1 MMPSTEQVK
10 VKGSMIQSTLEVV
23 KAKYGMAAYKKIVD
37 SMQPDFRREIEKGIL
52 VGSWYPVELHA
63 GIYNALDKEYARGN
77 QQYFLE
83 IGRMEADLA
92 GKTVYRFLTKLA
104 GPTMT
109 VRAAKQLWGLTY
121 SASRVE
127 VQAGEKSLEFNIY
140 EFPLAD
146 KNYIATIAG
155 YIQKSLEV
163 AGAAN
168 VKGTKQKCITQ
179 GDDYISISYTW
190 E

>member
-1 MMPSTEQVK
+1 MPSSEQVN
-10 VKGSMIQSTLEVV
+10 VKGSMIQATLQVI
-23 KAKYGMAAYKKIVD
+23 KDKYGTLAYQKIVD
-37 SMQPDFRREIEKGIL
+37 SIQANFKKEIEKGIL
-52 VGSWYPVELHA
+52 TGSWYPIELHA
-63 GIYNALDKEYARGN
+63 SIYNVLDKEYAHGN

-104 GPTMT
+104 GPTLT

-121 SASRVE
+121 SASKVE
-127 VQAGEKSLEFNIY
+127 VHAGEKSLDFTILG
-140 EFPLAD
+140 FPLAD

-155 YIQKSLEV
+155 YIKRSLEI
-163 AGAAN
+163 AGA
-168 VKGTKQKCITQ
+168 VKVEGTKRKCITQ
-179 GDDYISISYTW
+179 GDEYISFSYKW

>member
-1 MMPSTEQVK
+1 MLSSEQVK
-10 VKGSMIQSTLEVV
+10 VKGSMIQATLEVV
-23 KAKYGMAAYKKIVD
+23 KSKYGMPAYKKIVD
-37 SMQPDFRREIEKGIL
+37 SIQPDLRREIEKGIL
-52 VGSWYPVELHA
+52 VGSWYPIELHA
-63 GIYNALDKEYARGN
+63 SIYNALDREYSHGN

-83 IGRMEADLA
+83 IGRMEAELA

-104 GPTMT
+104 GPTLT
-109 VRAAKQLWGLTY
+109 VRAARQLWGLTY

-127 VQAGEKSLEFNIY
+127 VQAGEKSLDFNIF

-155 YIQKSLEV
+155 YIKRSLEI
-163 AGAAN
+163 AGAVN
-168 VKGTKQKCITQ
+168 VKGTKQKCITL

>member
-1 MMPSTEQVK
+1 
-10 VKGSMIQSTLEVV
+10 MIQTTLEVV
-23 KAKYGMAAYKKIVD
+23 KAKYGMLAYKKIVD
-37 SMQPDFRREIEKGIL
+37 SIQPDFRHEIEKGIL

-63 GIYNALDKEYARGN
+63 SIYNALDREYSHGS

-92 GKTVYRFLTKLA
+92 GKTVYRFLTKIA
-104 GPTMT
+104 GPTFTM
-109 VRAAKQLWGLTY
+109 RAAKQLWGLTY

-127 VQAGEKSLEFNIY
+127 VQAGEKSLDFNIF

-163 AGAAN
+163 AGAVN
-168 VKGTKQKCITQ
+168 VKGTKRKCITL
-179 GDDYISISYTW
+179 GDAYISFSYIW